1 MEYVIRVAAMVLVA
15 STLLGPAQASVGEDA
30 HDREYQQLLTQFLT
44 LSQSES
50 PLAYIRLVAE
60 PVVQDPSDKSFTD
73 LVALLK
79 PHVQEE
85 PRAALLYAALLSAQ
99 AHKPL
104 IKAQAGNEGLSQQ
117 QITLWRGLDKD
128 PMMQQANT
136 LLTSQCQQ
144 QNLQACMSWF
154 FQLVDLGTPIMM
166 AGSATE
172 QNQLLTSL
180 VQPENEVRRVA
191 IMNYA
196 QQPSPALASLI
207 SSLYTKGLA
216 PIPPE
221 QAVVLGF
228 VRDAK
233 KAAQWQQKVQP

>member
-1 MEYVIRVAAMVLVA
+1 MSAVIAAVALAA
-15 STLLGPAQASVGEDA
+15 TIWGGAAQASSGEDA
-30 HDREYQQLLTQFLT
+30 QGRAYQQLLTEFMT

-60 PVVQDPSDKSFTD
+60 PVVQDPSDKNFTD

-79 PHVQEE
+79 PHVQQE

-104 IKAQAGNEGLSQQ
+104 LRTQSDNGQISSQQ
-117 QITLWRGLDKD
+117 ISLWRALDKD
-128 PMMQQANT
+128 PMMQQANA
-136 LLTSQCQQ
+136 LLTGQCQQ
-144 QNLQACMSWF
+144 QNLQACMAWF

-166 AGSATE
+166 AGSETE
-172 QNQLLTSL
+172 QQQLLASL
-180 VQPENEVRRVA
+180 VAPENEVRRVA

-207 SSLYTKGLA
+207 ASLYSKGLA

-221 QAVVLGF
+221 QAAGLGF
-228 VRDAK
+228 VRDAE
-233 KAAQWQQKVQP
+233 KAAQWQQKAQP